1 MQKALANGCVSFLL
15 AAVLT
20 VTKRAGSG
28 TGIPAPGK
36 SSTSMLGLP
45 ATLNPRSSSAPD
57 LCPVRRAGTPGQAV
71 KASLV
76 SPGWCRQ
83 DQAVTGQLMS
93 G

>member
-1 MQKALANGCVSFLL
+1 MQKALANGRVSFLL

-20 VTKRAGSG
+20 VTQTRRKRNWS
-28 TGIPAPGK
+28 PCSGK
-36 SSTSMLGLP
+36 SSTSMPGLP
-45 ATLNPRSSSAPD
+45 ATLNLRPSSAPD